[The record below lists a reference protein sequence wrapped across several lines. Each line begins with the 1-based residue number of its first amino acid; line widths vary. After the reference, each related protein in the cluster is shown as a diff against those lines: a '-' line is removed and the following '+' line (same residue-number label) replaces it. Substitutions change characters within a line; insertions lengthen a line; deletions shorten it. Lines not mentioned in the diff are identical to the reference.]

1 MKETALLN
9 QPTSAVVADMGHTD
23 ELVISDA
30 GLPIPASTERIDL
43 AVTSNIPG
51 FMETLRVVLSELQV
65 ESAVIA
71 EEMATANPDVYAQL
85 MELLGDTPIAVLP
98 HDAFKKRTAGAR
110 AVVRTGECSPY
121 ANVILVAG
129 VVFLSWL
136 I

>member
-1 MKETALLN
+1 MKKTTLLN
-9 QPTSAVVADMGHTD
+9 QPTSAVIADMGHTD

-43 AVTSNIPG
+43 AVTRDVPG
-51 FMETLRVVLSELQV
+51 FLETLRVVLSELEV

-85 MELLGDTPIAVLP
+85 TDLLGDMPIAVMP
-98 HDAFKKRTAGAR
+98 HDDFKKRTAGAK

-121 ANVILVAG
+121 ANVVLVSG
-129 VVFLSWL
+129 VVF
-136 I
+136 